1 MNPLKKRHY
10 WTHQQTYQKCCINSL
25 VSLAIRGKFS
35 LIKHANHCCSPG
47 LLQTLAL
54 GFYWFCWPILLILNL
69 LYCDFSLCVFHEF
82 SWVFVSEYQDHWV
95 IIKWPNIKIVTN
107 HTTKNHNI
115 INLILTIWA
124 NKTNKIPTPMSVT
137 NLESNNDLHVL

>member
-1 MNPLKKRHY
+1 MRRNHKPWIKAWKMNPLKKRHY

-69 LYCDFSLCVFHEF
+69 LYCDFSLCDLWQF
-82 SWVFVSEYQDHWV
+82 WYLV
-95 IIKWPNIKIVTN
+95 IWWS
-107 HTTKNHNI
+107 
-115 INLILTIWA
+115 L
-124 NKTNKIPTPMSVT
+124 
-137 NLESNNDLHVL
+137 NDLGIRLQKLKKTHEKFLGSCASS